1 MKEGDQ
7 WEVVIP
13 AELAYG
19 DQGAGRKIGPNAV
32 LRFDMELLQVQGG
45 EPGAASAPAAQ

>member
-1 MKEGDQ
+1 MTSGR
-7 WEVVIP
+7 WSFRR
-13 AELAYG
+13 ATYG